1 MKFARYMNR
10 FFVPAGFIDSFFPA
24 SAFMDRG
31 QRQGGSETEATQPAF
46 PTLVFLLLIL
56 LPCSV
61 VAEELVK
68 PDETPEL
75 EEVLYITRQSEQPEG
90 VLMHT
95 REYDESAF
103 YWVAPRLEYYVSL
116 LREAH
121 PALPLVILSH
131 GDEMAALTT
140 ANNSKY
146 REVQQIIRR
155 LVETYDVDFQVCG
168 RFAAINNLD
177 ESDFPDFVHMIPS
190 APTAL
195 ADYRDLGYEIIS
207 IELTW

>member
-1 MKFARYMNR
+1 MKRE
-10 FFVPAGFIDSFFPA
+10 
-24 SAFMDRG
+24 
-31 QRQGGSETEATQPAF
+31 QRQGVAGSRGVYPAG
-46 PTLVFLLLIL
+46 PALIFLLLL
-56 LPCSV
+56 LLHGSLA
-61 VAEELVK
+61 AEDVVK

-75 EEVLYITRQSEQPEG
+75 EEILYITRQSEQPEG

-121 PALPLVILSH
+121 RSLPLVILSH
-131 GDEMAALTT
+131 GDEMAALTR
-140 ANNSKY
+140 ANITRY
-146 REVQQIIRR
+146 PEVHERIRK
-155 LVETYDVDFQVCG
+155 LVETYGVDFQVCG

-195 ADYRDLGYEIIS
+195 ADYRDLGYELIS

>member
-1 MKFARYMNR
+1 MGR
-10 FFVPAGFIDSFFPA
+10 V
-24 SAFMDRG
+24 
-31 QRQGGSETEATQPAF
+31 QRQGGSENRAIQPGF
-46 PTLVFLLLIL
+46 PILIFLLLTL
-56 LPCSV
+56 LPCSIA
-61 VAEELVK
+61 AEALAK

-75 EEVLYITRQSEQPEG
+75 EEILYITRQAEQPEG

-140 ANNSKY
+140 PNISRY
-146 REVQQIIRR
+146 PEVHERIRK
-155 LVETYDVDFQVCG
+155 LVKTYGVDFQVCG
-168 RFAAINNLD
+168 RFAAINNLH

-195 ADYRDLGYEIIS
+195 ADYRDLGYELIS

>member
-1 MKFARYMNR
+1 ME
-10 FFVPAGFIDSFFPA
+10 
-24 SAFMDRG
+24 RG
-31 QRQGGSETEATQPAF
+31 QRQEGAGNR
-46 PTLVFLLLIL
+46 TLCPSGPVLIFLLLVL
-56 LPCSV
+56 LHGSLA
-61 VAEELVK
+61 AEEIVK

-75 EEVLYITRQSEQPEG
+75 EEILYITRQSEQPEG

-116 LREAH
+116 LREAR

-131 GDEMAALTT
+131 GDEMAALTR
-140 ANNSKY
+140 ANLTRY
-146 REVQQIIRR
+146 PEVHERIRKI
-155 LVETYDVDFQVCG
+155 VETYGVDFQVCG

>member
-1 MKFARYMNR
+1 MNQQVMHEAIFPSWLRESIAVLPERARCMR
-10 FFVPAGFIDSFFPA
+10 FISRPSCGFTRFCRDLN
-24 SAFMDRG
+24 M
-31 QRQGGSETEATQPAF
+31 
-46 PTLVFLLLIL
+46 LLLLVL
-56 LPCSV
+56 LAGGV
-61 VAEELVK
+61 DAEELPK

-75 EEVLYITRQSEQPEG
+75 EEILYITRQAEEPEG

-103 YWVAPRLEYYVSL
+103 YWVAPRLEYYVML
-116 LREAH
+116 LRKAY
-121 PALPLVILSH
+121 PSLPLVILSH
-131 GDEMAALTT
+131 GDEMSALTLPK
-140 ANNSKY
+140 SSEY
-146 REVQQIIRR
+146 PEVHKIIRR
-155 LVETYDVDFQVCG
+155 LVETHGVDFQVCG

-195 ADYRDLGYEIIS
+195 ADYRDLGYELIS

>member
-1 MKFARYMNR
+1 M
-10 FFVPAGFIDSFFPA
+10 
-24 SAFMDRG
+24 
-31 QRQGGSETEATQPAF
+31 
-46 PTLVFLLLIL
+46 FLLLGL
-56 LPCSV
+56 LACGV
-61 VAEELVK
+61 GAEELPK

-75 EEVLYITRQSEQPEG
+75 EEILYITRQAEQPEG

-103 YWVAPRLEYYVSL
+103 YWVAPRLEYYVML
-116 LREAH
+116 LRKAY
-121 PALPLVILSH
+121 PSMPLVILSH

-140 ANNSKY
+140 PKISEY
-146 REVQQIIRR
+146 PEVSTIIQR
-155 LVETYDVDFQVCG
+155 LVETYGVDFQVCG

-177 ESDFPDFVHMIPS
+177 ESDFPGFVNMIPS

-195 ADYRDLGYEIIS
+195 ADYRDLGYELIS